1 MSSILRLSYS
11 WLHAAATSH
20 LTRRLR
26 RDHRPPCPSCS
37 SDKPSYLE
45 PHLSTLA
52 ATDITRNEATLNG
65 IAEIEGDADMPQLY
79 FRYGT
84 TENMDQ
90 TVPITTESEKISKQ
104 NNVSVR
110 LKNLIAS
117 NTYYYMLQGSNGRT
131 ITSGNMMNFTTLPNE
146 KPKVGNTTL
155 LSHGPTSAF
164 VSYDILEDG
173 GENITETGCYYESAS
188 QSSPETQSEKENM
201 QKEFPGKNA
210 TKEILTNY
218 SGGLGQQKLLIGKLT
233 LNTTYKI
240 WPYAKSRMG
249 ETIGDCITYT
259 TTNDAIM
266 LQEAGELQF
275 LLGNNLYDYTSLT
288 LAGPMNG
295 DDLNYLRKMMGRNL
309 DETDTPGKLSSIDMT
324 DVKIVAGGGPYG
336 ANRYVQDHVIGQGLF
351 ANCDYLTN
359 VILPTDVTTIEKD
372 AFMNCKSLA
381 KIEIPASVSNLLP
394 SSGCTALRDIEVS
407 EANSNYSSDNGVLLN
422 AQQTN
427 ILWFPMGKQGE
438 YSLPSTITSIGNYAF
453 KECSIETFIL
463 PDNMNEIGQGAF
475 MDSKVKEVKLPAN
488 LKRIP
493 TSTFQGCK
501 QLKVVRIGSKTEAIS
516 DYAFDLCP
524 LTDIYVEAKL
534 PPVCSSH
541 AFTTRGTSFLNTCIV
556 HVPTGKA
563 AFYKGDVIW
572 KQFKNI
578 KSDSSK

>member
-1 MSSILRLSYS
+1 MKHLIINLAIIILM
-11 WLHAAATSH
+11 A
-20 LTRRLR
+20 
-26 RDHRPPCPSCS
+26 SCS

-90 TVPITTESEKISKQ
+90 TVPITTENEKISKQ
-104 NNVSVR
+104 NNVSFR

-164 VSYDILEDG
+164 VSYNIIEDG
-173 GENITETGCYYESAS
+173 GENITETGCYYELAS
-188 QSSPETQSEKENM
+188 QSATETLSEKENM

-259 TTNDAIM
+259 TTSDAIM
-266 LQEAGELQF
+266 LKEAGELQF

-295 DDLNYLRKMMGRNL
+295 DDLNCLRKMMGRNL
-309 DETDTPGKLSSIDMT
+309 DESDTPGKLASIDMT

-438 YSLPSTITSIGNYAF
+438 YSLPNTITSIGNYAF

-463 PDNMNEIGQGAF
+463 PDNMKEIGQGAF

-534 PPVCSSH
+534 PPVCSPH

>member
-1 MSSILRLSYS
+1 MKHLIINLAIIILM
-11 WLHAAATSH
+11 A
-20 LTRRLR
+20 
-26 RDHRPPCPSCS
+26 SCS

-90 TVPITTESEKISKQ
+90 TVPITTENEKISKQ
-104 NNVSVR
+104 NNVSFR

-164 VSYDILEDG
+164 VSYNIIEDG
-173 GENITETGCYYESAS
+173 GENITETGCYYELAS
-188 QSSPETQSEKENM
+188 QSATETLSEKENM

-259 TTNDAIM
+259 TTSDAIM
-266 LQEAGELQF
+266 LKEAGELQF

-295 DDLNYLRKMMGRNL
+295 DDLNCLRKMMGRNL
-309 DETDTPGKLSSIDMT
+309 DESDTPGKLASIDMT

-463 PDNMNEIGQGAF
+463 PDNMKEIGQGAF

-534 PPVCSSH
+534 PPVCSPH

-556 HVPTGKA
+556 HVPTEKA

>member
-1 MSSILRLSYS
+1 MKHLIINLAIIILM
-11 WLHAAATSH
+11 A
-20 LTRRLR
+20 
-26 RDHRPPCPSCS
+26 SCS

-90 TVPITTESEKISKQ
+90 TVPITTENEKISKQ
-104 NNVSVR
+104 NNVSFR

-146 KPKVGNTTL
+146 KPKVGNTIL

-164 VSYDILEDG
+164 VSYNILEDG
-173 GENITETGCYYESAS
+173 GENITETGCYYELAS
-188 QSSPETQSEKENM
+188 QSATEAQSEKENM
-201 QKEFPGKNA
+201 EKEFPGKNA

-259 TTNDAIM
+259 TTSDAIM
-266 LQEAGELQF
+266 LKEAGELQF
-275 LLGNNLYDYTSLT
+275 LLGNNLYDYPSLT

-295 DDLNYLRKMMGRNL
+295 DDLNCLRKMMGRNL
-309 DETDTPGKLSSIDMT
+309 DESDTPGKLASIDMT

-453 KECSIETFIL
+453 KECSIEIFIL

-534 PPVCSSH
+534 PPVCSPH

>member
-1 MSSILRLSYS
+1 MKHLIINLAIIILM
-11 WLHAAATSH
+11 A
-20 LTRRLR
+20 
-26 RDHRPPCPSCS
+26 SCS

-90 TVPITTESEKISKQ
+90 TVPITTENEKISKQ
-104 NNVSVR
+104 NNVSFR

-164 VSYDILEDG
+164 VSYNIIEDG
-173 GENITETGCYYESAS
+173 GENITETGCYYELAS
-188 QSSPETQSEKENM
+188 QSATETQSEKENM
-201 QKEFPGKNA
+201 EKEFPGKNA

-259 TTNDAIM
+259 TTSDAIM
-266 LQEAGELQF
+266 LKEAGELQF

-295 DDLNYLRKMMGRNL
+295 DDLNCLRKMMGRNL
-309 DETDTPGKLSSIDMT
+309 DESDTPGKLASIDMT

-407 EANSNYSSDNGVLLN
+407 EANSNYSSVNGVLLN

-438 YSLPSTITSIGNYAF
+438 YSLPNTITSIGNYAF

-463 PDNMNEIGQGAF
+463 PDNMKEIGQGAF

-534 PPVCSSH
+534 PPVCSPH

-556 HVPTGKA
+556 HVPTGKV

>member
-1 MSSILRLSYS
+1 MKHLIINLAIIILM
-11 WLHAAATSH
+11 A
-20 LTRRLR
+20 
-26 RDHRPPCPSCS
+26 SCS

-90 TVPITTESEKISKQ
+90 TVPITTENEKISKQ
-104 NNVSVR
+104 NNVSFR

-146 KPKVGNTTL
+146 KPKVGNTIL

-164 VSYDILEDG
+164 VSYNILEDG
-173 GENITETGCYYESAS
+173 GENITETGCYYELAS
-188 QSSPETQSEKENM
+188 QSATEAQSEKENM
-201 QKEFPGKNA
+201 EKEFPGKNA

-259 TTNDAIM
+259 TTSDAIM
-266 LQEAGELQF
+266 LKEAGELQF
-275 LLGNNLYDYTSLT
+275 LLGNNLYDYPSLT

-295 DDLNYLRKMMGRNL
+295 DDLNCLRKMMGRNL
-309 DETDTPGKLSSIDMT
+309 DESDTPGKLASIDMT

-438 YSLPSTITSIGNYAF
+438 YSLPNTITSIGNYAF

-475 MDSKVKEVKLPAN
+475 IDSKVKEVKLPAN

-534 PPVCSSH
+534 PPVCSPH

-556 HVPTGKA
+556 HVPTEKA

>member
-1 MSSILRLSYS
+1 MKHLIINLAIIILM
-11 WLHAAATSH
+11 A
-20 LTRRLR
+20 
-26 RDHRPPCPSCS
+26 SCS

-90 TVPITTESEKISKQ
+90 TVPITTENEKISKQ
-104 NNVSVR
+104 NNVSFR

-146 KPKVGNTTL
+146 KPKVGNTIL

-164 VSYDILEDG
+164 VSYNILEDG
-173 GENITETGCYYESAS
+173 GENITETGCYYELAS
-188 QSSPETQSEKENM
+188 QSATEAQSEKENM
-201 QKEFPGKNA
+201 EKEFPGKNA

-259 TTNDAIM
+259 TTSDAIM
-266 LQEAGELQF
+266 LKEAGELQS
-275 LLGNNLYDYTSLT
+275 LLGNNLYDYPSLT

-295 DDLNYLRKMMGRNL
+295 DDLNCLRKMMGRNL
-309 DETDTPGKLSSIDMT
+309 DESDTPGKLASIDMT

-359 VILPTDVTTIEKD
+359 VILPTDVSTIEKD

-438 YSLPSTITSIGNYAF
+438 YSLPNTITSIGNYAF

>member
-1 MSSILRLSYS
+1 MKHLIINLAIIILM
-11 WLHAAATSH
+11 A
-20 LTRRLR
+20 
-26 RDHRPPCPSCS
+26 SCS

-90 TVPITTESEKISKQ
+90 TVPITTENEKISKQ
-104 NNVSVR
+104 NNVSFR

-164 VSYDILEDG
+164 VSYNIIEDG
-173 GENITETGCYYESAS
+173 GENITETGCYYELAS
-188 QSSPETQSEKENM
+188 QSATETLSEKENM

-259 TTNDAIM
+259 TTSDAIM
-266 LQEAGELQF
+266 LKEAGELQF

-295 DDLNYLRKMMGRNL
+295 DDLNCLRKMMGRNL
-309 DETDTPGKLSSIDMT
+309 DESDTPGKLASIDMT

-438 YSLPSTITSIGNYAF
+438 YSLPNTITSIGNYAF

-463 PDNMNEIGQGAF
+463 PDNMKEIGQGAF

-556 HVPTGKA
+556 HVPTEKA

>member
-1 MSSILRLSYS
+1 
-11 WLHAAATSH
+11 
-20 LTRRLR
+20 
-26 RDHRPPCPSCS
+26 
-37 SDKPSYLE
+37 
-45 PHLSTLA
+45 
-52 ATDITRNEATLNG
+52 
-65 IAEIEGDADMPQLY
+65 
-79 FRYGT
+79 
-84 TENMDQ
+84 
-90 TVPITTESEKISKQ
+90 
-104 NNVSVR
+104 
-110 LKNLIAS
+110 
-117 NTYYYMLQGSNGRT
+117 MLQGSNGRT

-146 KPKVGNTTL
+146 KPKVGNTIL

-173 GENITETGCYYESAS
+173 GENITETGCYYELAS
-188 QSSPETQSEKENM
+188 QSATETQSEKENVE
-201 QKEFPGKNA
+201 KEFPGKNA

-218 SGGLGQQKLLIGKLT
+218 SGGLGLQKLLIGKLT

-249 ETIGDCITYT
+249 ETIGDGITYT
-259 TTNDAIM
+259 TTSDAIM
-266 LQEAGELQF
+266 LKEAGELQF
-275 LLGNNLYDYTSLT
+275 LLGNNIYDYTSLT

-295 DDLNYLRKMMGRNL
+295 DDLNCLRKMMGRNL
-309 DETDTPGKLSSIDMT
+309 DESDTPGKLASIDMT

-394 SSGCTALRDIEVS
+394 SSGCTALKDIEVS

-422 AQQTN
+422 AQKNN
-427 ILWFPMGKQGE
+427 IIWFPMGKQGE

-463 PDNMNEIGQGAF
+463 PDNMKEIGQGAF
-475 MDSKVKEVKLPAN
+475 MDSKVKEVKLSAN
-488 LKRIP
+488 LRRIP

-524 LTDIYVEAKL
+524 LTDIYVEATL

-578 KSDSSK
+578 KSDPSK

>member
-1 MSSILRLSYS
+1 
-11 WLHAAATSH
+11 
-20 LTRRLR
+20 
-26 RDHRPPCPSCS
+26 
-37 SDKPSYLE
+37 
-45 PHLSTLA
+45 
-52 ATDITRNEATLNG
+52 
-65 IAEIEGDADMPQLY
+65 
-79 FRYGT
+79 
-84 TENMDQ
+84 MDQ

-131 ITSGNMMNFTTLPNE
+131 ITSGNIMNFTTLPNE

-173 GENITETGCYYESAS
+173 GENITETGCYYELAS
-188 QSSPETQSEKENM
+188 KNTTGPQSEKENIE
-201 QKEFPGKNA
+201 KELPSKNA

-218 SGGLGQQKLLIGKLT
+218 SGGLGQQKLLIDELT

-249 ETIGDCITYT
+249 ETIGECITYT
-259 TTNDAIM
+259 STSDAIM
-266 LQEAGELQF
+266 LKEAGELQS

-295 DDLNYLRKMMGRNL
+295 DDLNCLRKMMGRNL
-309 DETDTPGKLSSIDMT
+309 DETDTPGKLASIDMT

-351 ANCDYLTN
+351 ANCDYLTK

-407 EANSNYSSDNGVLLN
+407 EANSNYSSVNGVLLN

-427 ILWFPMGKQGE
+427 IVWFPMGKQGE

-463 PDNMNEIGQGAF
+463 PDNMKEIGQGAF

-524 LTDIYVEAKL
+524 LTDIYIEATL

>member
-1 MSSILRLSYS
+1 MKHLIINLAIIILM
-11 WLHAAATSH
+11 A
-20 LTRRLR
+20 
-26 RDHRPPCPSCS
+26 SCN

-104 NNVSVR
+104 NSVSVR

-164 VSYDILEDG
+164 VSYDILENG
-173 GENITETGCYYESAS
+173 GENITETGCYYELAS
-188 QSSPETQSEKENM
+188 QSATETQPEKENM
-201 QKEFPGKNA
+201 EKEIPGKNA

-266 LQEAGELQF
+266 LKEAGELQS
-275 LLGNNLYDYTSLT
+275 LLSNNLYDYTSLT

-295 DDLNYLRKMMGRNL
+295 DDLNCLRKMMGRNL
-309 DETDTPGKLSSIDMT
+309 DETNTPGKLASIDMT

-407 EANSNYSSDNGVLLN
+407 ETNSNYSSVNGVLLN

-572 KQFKNI
+572 KRFKNI

>member
-1 MSSILRLSYS
+1 MKHLVINLAIIILM
-11 WLHAAATSH
+11 A
-20 LTRRLR
+20 
-26 RDHRPPCPSCS
+26 SCS

-104 NNVSVR
+104 SSVSVR

-173 GENITETGCYYESAS
+173 GENITETGCYYELAS
-188 QSSPETQSEKENM
+188 QSATETQSEKENM
-201 QKEFPGKNA
+201 EKEIPGKNA

-259 TTNDAIM
+259 TTSDAIM
-266 LQEAGELQF
+266 LKEAGELQS
-275 LLGNNLYDYTSLT
+275 LLSNNLYDYTSLT

-295 DDLNYLRKMMGRNL
+295 DDLNCLRK
-309 DETDTPGKLSSIDMT
+309 
-324 DVKIVAGGGPYG
+324 
-336 ANRYVQDHVIGQGLF
+336 
-351 ANCDYLTN
+351 
-359 VILPTDVTTIEKD
+359 
-372 AFMNCKSLA
+372 
-381 KIEIPASVSNLLP
+381 
-394 SSGCTALRDIEVS
+394 
-407 EANSNYSSDNGVLLN
+407 
-422 AQQTN
+422 
-427 ILWFPMGKQGE
+427 
-438 YSLPSTITSIGNYAF
+438 
-453 KECSIETFIL
+453 
-463 PDNMNEIGQGAF
+463 
-475 MDSKVKEVKLPAN
+475 
-488 LKRIP
+488 
-493 TSTFQGCK
+493 
-501 QLKVVRIGSKTEAIS
+501 
-516 DYAFDLCP
+516 
-524 LTDIYVEAKL
+524 
-534 PPVCSSH
+534 
-541 AFTTRGTSFLNTCIV
+541 
-556 HVPTGKA
+556 
-563 AFYKGDVIW
+563 
-572 KQFKNI
+572 
-578 KSDSSK
+578 

>member
-1 MSSILRLSYS
+1 MKHLIINLAIIILM
-11 WLHAAATSH
+11 A
-20 LTRRLR
+20 
-26 RDHRPPCPSCS
+26 SCS

-90 TVPITTESEKISKQ
+90 TVPITTENEKISKQ
-104 NNVSVR
+104 NNVSFR

-164 VSYDILEDG
+164 VSYNIIEDG
-173 GENITETGCYYESAS
+173 GENITETGCYYELAS
-188 QSSPETQSEKENM
+188 QSATETLSEKENM

-259 TTNDAIM
+259 TTSDAIM
-266 LQEAGELQF
+266 LKEAGELQF

-295 DDLNYLRKMMGRNL
+295 DDLNCLRKMMGRNL
-309 DETDTPGKLSSIDMT
+309 DESDTPGKLASIDMT

-438 YSLPSTITSIGNYAF
+438 YSLPNTITSIGNYAF

-463 PDNMNEIGQGAF
+463 PDNMKEIGQGAF

-501 QLKVVRIGSKTEAIS
+501 QLKVVRIGNKTEAIS

-524 LTDIYVEAKL
+524 LTDIYIEATL

>member
-1 MSSILRLSYS
+1 MKHLIINLAIIILM
-11 WLHAAATSH
+11 A
-20 LTRRLR
+20 
-26 RDHRPPCPSCS
+26 SCS

-90 TVPITTESEKISKQ
+90 TVPITTENEKISKQ
-104 NNVSVR
+104 NNVSFR

-164 VSYDILEDG
+164 VSYNIIEDG
-173 GENITETGCYYESAS
+173 GENITETGCYYELAS
-188 QSSPETQSEKENM
+188 QSATETLSEKENM

-259 TTNDAIM
+259 TTSDAIM
-266 LQEAGELQF
+266 LKEAGELQF

-295 DDLNYLRKMMGRNL
+295 DDLNCLRKMMGRNL
-309 DETDTPGKLSSIDMT
+309 DESDTPGKLASIDMT

-438 YSLPSTITSIGNYAF
+438 YSLPNTITSIGNYAF

-534 PPVCSSH
+534 PPVCSPH

>member
-1 MSSILRLSYS
+1 
-11 WLHAAATSH
+11 
-20 LTRRLR
+20 
-26 RDHRPPCPSCS
+26 
-37 SDKPSYLE
+37 
-45 PHLSTLA
+45 
-52 ATDITRNEATLNG
+52 
-65 IAEIEGDADMPQLY
+65 
-79 FRYGT
+79 
-84 TENMDQ
+84 
-90 TVPITTESEKISKQ
+90 
-104 NNVSVR
+104 
-110 LKNLIAS
+110 
-117 NTYYYMLQGSNGRT
+117 
-131 ITSGNMMNFTTLPNE
+131 
-146 KPKVGNTTL
+146 
-155 LSHGPTSAF
+155 
-164 VSYDILEDG
+164 
-173 GENITETGCYYESAS
+173 
-188 QSSPETQSEKENM
+188 
-201 QKEFPGKNA
+201 
-210 TKEILTNY
+210 
-218 SGGLGQQKLLIGKLT
+218 
-233 LNTTYKI
+233 
-240 WPYAKSRMG
+240 
-249 ETIGDCITYT
+249 
-259 TTNDAIM
+259 
-266 LQEAGELQF
+266 
-275 LLGNNLYDYTSLT
+275 
-288 LAGPMNG
+288 
-295 DDLNYLRKMMGRNL
+295 
-309 DETDTPGKLSSIDMT
+309 
-324 DVKIVAGGGPYG
+324 
-336 ANRYVQDHVIGQGLF
+336 
-351 ANCDYLTN
+351 
-359 VILPTDVTTIEKD
+359 
-372 AFMNCKSLA
+372 MNCKSLA

>member
-1 MSSILRLSYS
+1 M
-11 WLHAAATSH
+11 A
-20 LTRRLR
+20 
-26 RDHRPPCPSCS
+26 SCS

-45 PHLSTLA
+45 PNLSTLA

-90 TVPITTESEKISKQ
+90 TVPITTENEKISKQ
-104 NNVSVR
+104 NNVSFR

-146 KPKVGNTTL
+146 KPKVGNTIL

-164 VSYDILEDG
+164 VSYNILEDG

-188 QSSPETQSEKENM
+188 QSSPETLSEKENM

-218 SGGLGQQKLLIGKLT
+218 FGGLGLQKLLIGKLT

-259 TTNDAIM
+259 TTSDAIM
-266 LQEAGELQF
+266 LKEAGELQF
-275 LLGNNLYDYTSLT
+275 LLGNNLYDYPSLT

-295 DDLNYLRKMMGRNL
+295 DDLNCLRKMMGRNL
-309 DETDTPGKLSSIDMT
+309 DETDTPGKLASIDMT

-351 ANCDYLTN
+351 ANCDYLTK

-407 EANSNYSSDNGVLLN
+407 EANSNYSSVNGVLLN

-427 ILWFPMGKQGE
+427 IVWFPMGKQGA

-524 LTDIYVEAKL
+524 LTDIYVEATL

>member
-1 MSSILRLSYS
+1 MKHLIINLAIIILM
-11 WLHAAATSH
+11 A
-20 LTRRLR
+20 
-26 RDHRPPCPSCS
+26 SCS

-90 TVPITTESEKISKQ
+90 TVPITTENEKISKQ
-104 NNVSVR
+104 NNVSFR

-164 VSYDILEDG
+164 VSYNIIEDG
-173 GENITETGCYYESAS
+173 GENITETGCYYELAS
-188 QSSPETQSEKENM
+188 QSATETLSEKENM

-266 LQEAGELQF
+266 LQEAGELQS
-275 LLGNNLYDYTSLT
+275 LLSNNLYDYTSLT

-295 DDLNYLRKMMGRNL
+295 DDLNCLRKMMGRNL
-309 DETDTPGKLSSIDMT
+309 DESDTPGKLASIDMT

-438 YSLPSTITSIGNYAF
+438 YSLPNTITSIGNYAF

-534 PPVCSSH
+534 PPVCSPH

-556 HVPTGKA
+556 HVPTEKA

>member
-1 MSSILRLSYS
+1 MKHLIINLAIIILM
-11 WLHAAATSH
+11 A
-20 LTRRLR
+20 
-26 RDHRPPCPSCS
+26 SCS

-90 TVPITTESEKISKQ
+90 TVPITTENEKISKQ
-104 NNVSVR
+104 NNVSFR

-164 VSYDILEDG
+164 VSYNIIEDG
-173 GENITETGCYYESAS
+173 GENITETGCYYELAS
-188 QSSPETQSEKENM
+188 QSATETLSEKENM

-259 TTNDAIM
+259 TTSDAIM
-266 LQEAGELQF
+266 LKEAGELQF

-295 DDLNYLRKMMGRNL
+295 DDLNCLRKMMGKNL
-309 DETDTPGKLSSIDMT
+309 DESDTPGKLASIDMT

-438 YSLPSTITSIGNYAF
+438 YSLPNTITSIGNYAF

-463 PDNMNEIGQGAF
+463 PDNMKEIGQGAF

-534 PPVCSSH
+534 PPVCSPH

-556 HVPTGKA
+556 HVPTEKA

>member
-1 MSSILRLSYS
+1 MKHLIINLAIIILL
-11 WLHAAATSH
+11 A
-20 LTRRLR
+20 
-26 RDHRPPCPSCS
+26 SCS

-45 PHLSTLA
+45 PNLSTLA

-90 TVPITTESEKISKQ
+90 TVPITTENEKISKQ

-110 LKNLIAS
+110 LKKLIAS

-131 ITSGNMMNFTTLPNE
+131 ITSGNIMNFTTLPNE

-173 GENITETGCYYESAS
+173 GENITETGCYYELAS
-188 QSSPETQSEKENM
+188 QSATETQSEKENIE
-201 QKEFPGKNA
+201 KELPSKNA

-218 SGGLGQQKLLIGKLT
+218 SGGLGQQKLLIDELT

-249 ETIGDCITYT
+249 ETIGESMTYT
-259 TTNDAIM
+259 TTSDAIM
-266 LQEAGELQF
+266 LKEAGELQS

-295 DDLNYLRKMMGRNL
+295 DDLNCLRKMMGRNL
-309 DETDTPGKLSSIDMT
+309 DETDTSGKLASIDMT

-351 ANCDYLTN
+351 ANCDYLTK

-394 SSGCTALRDIEVS
+394 SSGCTALKDIEVS

-427 ILWFPMGKQGE
+427 IVWFPMGKQGE

-463 PDNMNEIGQGAF
+463 PDNMKKIGQGAF

-524 LTDIYVEAKL
+524 LTDIYIEATL

>member
-1 MSSILRLSYS
+1 MKHLIINLAIIILM
-11 WLHAAATSH
+11 A
-20 LTRRLR
+20 
-26 RDHRPPCPSCS
+26 SCS

-90 TVPITTESEKISKQ
+90 TVPITTENEKISKQ
-104 NNVSVR
+104 NNVSFR

-146 KPKVGNTTL
+146 KPKVGNTIL

-164 VSYDILEDG
+164 VSYNILEDG
-173 GENITETGCYYESAS
+173 GENITETGCYYELAS
-188 QSSPETQSEKENM
+188 QSATEAQSEKENM
-201 QKEFPGKNA
+201 EKEFPGKNA

-259 TTNDAIM
+259 TTSDAIM
-266 LQEAGELQF
+266 LKEAGELQF
-275 LLGNNLYDYTSLT
+275 LLGNNLYDYPSLT

-295 DDLNYLRKMMGRNL
+295 DDLNCLRKMMGRNL
-309 DETDTPGKLSSIDMT
+309 DESDTPGKLASIDMT

-438 YSLPSTITSIGNYAF
+438 YSLPNTITSIGNYAF

-534 PPVCSSH
+534 PPVCSPH

>member
-1 MSSILRLSYS
+1 MKHLIINLAIIILM
-11 WLHAAATSH
+11 A
-20 LTRRLR
+20 
-26 RDHRPPCPSCS
+26 SCS

-104 NNVSVR
+104 NSVSFR

-146 KPKVGNTTL
+146 KPKVGNTIL

-164 VSYDILEDG
+164 VSYNILEDG
-173 GENITETGCYYESAS
+173 GENITETGCYYELAS
-188 QSSPETQSEKENM
+188 QSATEAQSEKENM
-201 QKEFPGKNA
+201 EKEFPGKNA

-259 TTNDAIM
+259 TTSDAIM
-266 LQEAGELQF
+266 LKEAGELQF
-275 LLGNNLYDYTSLT
+275 LLGNNLYDYPSLT

-295 DDLNYLRKMMGRNL
+295 DDLNCLRKMMGRNL
-309 DETDTPGKLSSIDMT
+309 DESDTPGKLASIDMT

-438 YSLPSTITSIGNYAF
+438 YSLPNTITSIGNYAF

-475 MDSKVKEVKLPAN
+475 IDSKVKEVKLPAN

-534 PPVCSSH
+534 PPVCSPH

-556 HVPTGKA
+556 HVPTEKA

>member
-1 MSSILRLSYS
+1 MKHLIINLAIIILM
-11 WLHAAATSH
+11 A
-20 LTRRLR
+20 
-26 RDHRPPCPSCS
+26 SCS

-90 TVPITTESEKISKQ
+90 TVPITTENEKISKQ
-104 NNVSVR
+104 NNVSAR

-164 VSYDILEDG
+164 VSYNIIEDG
-173 GENITETGCYYESAS
+173 GENITETGCYYELAS
-188 QSSPETQSEKENM
+188 QSATETQSEKENM
-201 QKEFPGKNA
+201 VKEFPGKNA

-259 TTNDAIM
+259 TTSDAIM
-266 LQEAGELQF
+266 LKEAGELQS

-295 DDLNYLRKMMGRNL
+295 DDLNCLRKMMGRNL
-309 DETDTPGKLSSIDMT
+309 DESDTPGKLTSLDMT

-463 PDNMNEIGQGAF
+463 PDNMKEIGQGAF
-475 MDSKVKEVKLPAN
+475 MDSKVKEVKLPTN

-534 PPVCSSH
+534 PPVCSPH

-556 HVPTGKA
+556 HVPTEKA

>member
-1 MSSILRLSYS
+1 
-11 WLHAAATSH
+11 
-20 LTRRLR
+20 
-26 RDHRPPCPSCS
+26 
-37 SDKPSYLE
+37 
-45 PHLSTLA
+45 
-52 ATDITRNEATLNG
+52 
-65 IAEIEGDADMPQLY
+65 
-79 FRYGT
+79 
-84 TENMDQ
+84 MDQ
-90 TVPITTESEKISKQ
+90 TAPITTESEKISKQ

-131 ITSGNMMNFTTLPNE
+131 ITSGNIMNFTTLPNE

-173 GENITETGCYYESAS
+173 GENITETGCYYELAS
-188 QSSPETQSEKENM
+188 KNTTSPQSEKENIE
-201 QKEFPGKNA
+201 KELPSRNA

-218 SGGLGQQKLLIGKLT
+218 SGGLGQQKLLIDELT

-249 ETIGDCITYT
+249 ETIGECITYT
-259 TTNDAIM
+259 TTSDAIM
-266 LQEAGELQF
+266 LKEAGELQS

-295 DDLNYLRKMMGRNL
+295 DDLNCLRKMMGRNL
-309 DETDTPGKLSSIDMT
+309 DETDTPGKLASIDMT

-336 ANRYVQDHVIGQGLF
+336 ANRYVHDHVIGQGLF
-351 ANCDYLTN
+351 ANCDYLTK

-394 SSGCTALRDIEVS
+394 SSGCMALRGIEVS
-407 EANSNYSSDNGVLLN
+407 EANSNYSSVNGVLLN

-427 ILWFPMGKQGE
+427 IVWFPMGKQGE

-516 DYAFDLCP
+516 DYTFDLCP
-524 LTDIYVEAKL
+524 LTDIYVEATL

-556 HVPTGKA
+556 HVPTGKV

>member
-1 MSSILRLSYS
+1 MKHLIINLAIIILM
-11 WLHAAATSH
+11 A
-20 LTRRLR
+20 
-26 RDHRPPCPSCS
+26 SCS

-90 TVPITTESEKISKQ
+90 TVPITTENEKISKQ
-104 NNVSVR
+104 NNVSFR

-164 VSYDILEDG
+164 VSYNIIEDG
-173 GENITETGCYYESAS
+173 GENITETGCYYELAS
-188 QSSPETQSEKENM
+188 QSATETLSEKENM

-259 TTNDAIM
+259 TTSDAIM
-266 LQEAGELQF
+266 LKEAGELQF

-295 DDLNYLRKMMGRNL
+295 DDLNCLRKMMGRNL
-309 DETDTPGKLSSIDMT
+309 DESDTPGKLASIDMT

-407 EANSNYSSDNGVLLN
+407 EANSNYSSANGVLLN

-438 YSLPSTITSIGNYAF
+438 YSLPNTITSIGNYAF

-463 PDNMNEIGQGAF
+463 PDNMKEIGQGAF

-534 PPVCSSH
+534 PPVCSPH

-556 HVPTGKA
+556 HVPTEKA

>member
-1 MSSILRLSYS
+1 M
-11 WLHAAATSH
+11 A
-20 LTRRLR
+20 
-26 RDHRPPCPSCS
+26 SCS

-104 NNVSVR
+104 SSVSVR

-173 GENITETGCYYESAS
+173 GENITETGCYYELAS
-188 QSSPETQSEKENM
+188 QSATETQSEKENM
-201 QKEFPGKNA
+201 EKEIPGKNA

-259 TTNDAIM
+259 TTSDAIM
-266 LQEAGELQF
+266 LKEAGELQS
-275 LLGNNLYDYTSLT
+275 LLSNNLYDYTSLT

-295 DDLNYLRKMMGRNL
+295 DDLNCLRKMMGRNL
-309 DETDTPGKLSSIDMT
+309 DESDTPGKLASIDMT

-336 ANRYVQDHVIGQGLF
+336 TFCQLRLSHKSYPTYRCHNHRKGCLYELQVTRQDRNTCFGKQSAAIQRLYGAERHRCFRSQLQLQQRQWSVTQCTTNQHLMVSNGQARRIF
-351 ANCDYLTN
+351 
-359 VILPTDVTTIEKD
+359 
-372 AFMNCKSLA
+372 LA
-381 KIEIPASVSNLLP
+381 K
-394 SSGCTALRDIEVS
+394 
-407 EANSNYSSDNGVLLN
+407 
-422 AQQTN
+422 
-427 ILWFPMGKQGE
+427 
-438 YSLPSTITSIGNYAF
+438 
-453 KECSIETFIL
+453 
-463 PDNMNEIGQGAF
+463 
-475 MDSKVKEVKLPAN
+475 
-488 LKRIP
+488 
-493 TSTFQGCK
+493 
-501 QLKVVRIGSKTEAIS
+501 
-516 DYAFDLCP
+516 
-524 LTDIYVEAKL
+524 
-534 PPVCSSH
+534 H
-541 AFTTRGTSFLNTCIV
+541 
-556 HVPTGKA
+556 HH
-563 AFYKGDVIW
+563 FYR
-572 KQFKNI
+572 
-578 KSDSSK
+578 

>member
-1 MSSILRLSYS
+1 
-11 WLHAAATSH
+11 
-20 LTRRLR
+20 
-26 RDHRPPCPSCS
+26 
-37 SDKPSYLE
+37 
-45 PHLSTLA
+45 
-52 ATDITRNEATLNG
+52 
-65 IAEIEGDADMPQLY
+65 
-79 FRYGT
+79 
-84 TENMDQ
+84 
-90 TVPITTESEKISKQ
+90 
-104 NNVSVR
+104 
-110 LKNLIAS
+110 
-117 NTYYYMLQGSNGRT
+117 
-131 ITSGNMMNFTTLPNE
+131 
-146 KPKVGNTTL
+146 
-155 LSHGPTSAF
+155 
-164 VSYDILEDG
+164 
-173 GENITETGCYYESAS
+173 
-188 QSSPETQSEKENM
+188 
-201 QKEFPGKNA
+201 
-210 TKEILTNY
+210 
-218 SGGLGQQKLLIGKLT
+218 
-233 LNTTYKI
+233 
-240 WPYAKSRMG
+240 MG
-249 ETIGDCITYT
+249 ETIGECITYT
-259 TTNDAIM
+259 TTSDAIM
-266 LQEAGELQF
+266 LKEAGELQS

-295 DDLNYLRKMMGRNL
+295 DDLNCLRKMMGRNL
-309 DETDTPGKLSSIDMT
+309 DETDTPGKLAYIDMT

-351 ANCDYLTN
+351 ANCDYLTK

-407 EANSNYSSDNGVLLN
+407 EANSNYSSVNGVLLN

-427 ILWFPMGKQGE
+427 IVWFPMGKQGE
-438 YSLPSTITSIGNYAF
+438 YSLPTTITSIGNYAF

-524 LTDIYVEAKL
+524 LTDIYIEATL

-563 AFYKGDVIW
+563 AFYKGDAIW

>member
-1 MSSILRLSYS
+1 MKHLIINLAIIILM
-11 WLHAAATSH
+11 A
-20 LTRRLR
+20 
-26 RDHRPPCPSCS
+26 SCS

-90 TVPITTESEKISKQ
+90 TVPITTENEKISKQ

-117 NTYYYMLQGSNGRT
+117 NIYYYMLQGSNGRT
-131 ITSGNMMNFTTLPNE
+131 ITSGNIMNFTTLPNE

-164 VSYDILEDG
+164 VSYNIIEDG
-173 GENITETGCYYESAS
+173 GENITETGCYYELAS
-188 QSSPETQSEKENM
+188 QSATETLSEKENM
-201 QKEFPGKNA
+201 QKEIPGKNA

-218 SGGLGQQKLLIGKLT
+218 SGGLGLQKLLIGKLT

-249 ETIGDCITYT
+249 ETIGDGITYT
-259 TTNDAIM
+259 TTSDAIM
-266 LQEAGELQF
+266 LKEAGELQF

-295 DDLNYLRKMMGRNL
+295 DDLNCLRKMMGRNL
-309 DETDTPGKLSSIDMT
+309 DESDTPGKLASIDMT

-359 VILPTDVTTIEKD
+359 VILPTDVSTIEKD

-381 KIEIPASVSNLLP
+381 KIEIPASVSDLLP
-394 SSGCTALRDIEVS
+394 SSGCTALKDIEVS

-524 LTDIYVEAKL
+524 LTDIYVEATL